1 MTTTGWRCVTC
12 GTTLPIDAVLTWRC
26 PQYRPDDPHHIMVP
40 ERTPGPLHVTD
51 HDDPFV
57 AFDAELAWSRCAQS
71 HGMDYGQRMALLADL
86 GVTFH
91 RTPCT
96 RHDDLSARLGFSA
109 VGGVWVKDE
118 TGQVGGSQKA
128 RHLMTV
134 LLHLLSCEALGL
146 APWSSG
152 QRPRLAISS
161 CGNAAIA
168 AATLAAAARWPLDV
182 MVPPTA
188 GTVVLNHLE
197 RLGATVHLC
206 PRLAH
211 DPPGDPCL
219 LRFREAVE
227 GGAIPFSVQGT
238 ENAWCLDGGRTLGWE
253 LPEGFDA
260 VVLQVG
266 GGAFAS
272 SVGAALVGA
281 HRRPPRLFA
290 VQTQGCAP
298 LARAWERAN
307 ALPGGLGEAAQH
319 WETCMWPWDSPTPSL
334 ADGILDDE
342 TYDWLGVVQ
351 AMAATGGEPVV
362 VSEEVIAAAHRLVV
376 HELGLEVSPTG
387 TAGLAGLIAERHRF
401 RDDDKVVVVHSGV
414 LRRTG

>member
-12 GTTLPIDAVLTWRC
+12 GTRVALDTVLTWRC
-26 PQYRPDDPHHIMVP
+26 PGYRPDDPHHVLVP
-40 ERTPGPLHVTD
+40 ERTPGPLEVVD

-57 AFDAELAWSRCAQS
+57 AFDAELAWSGCAQS
-71 HGMDYGQRMALLADL
+71 HGMDHEQRMTLLADL
-86 GVTFH
+86 GLSFR
-91 RTPCT
+91 RTPCQ
-96 RHDDLSARLGFSA
+96 RHDGLSDRLGFSA

-118 TGQVGGSQKA
+118 TGQVGGSHKA

-146 APWSSG
+146 ASWSSG

-168 AATLAAAARWPLDV
+168 AATLAAAARWPIDV

-188 GTVVLNHLE
+188 TRVVLDHLE

-206 PRLAH
+206 PRLAN

-219 LRFREAVE
+219 FRFREAVE

-253 LPEGFDA
+253 LPEGLDA

-281 HRRPPRLFA
+281 QAHPPQLFA

-298 LARAWERAN
+298 LARAWERAKE
-307 ALPGGLGEAAQH
+307 LPGGIAHAGQH
-319 WETCMWPWDSPTPSL
+319 WDDCMWPWESPTLSL

-362 VSEEVIAAAHRLVV
+362 VSEDLITAAHRLVV
-376 HELGLEVSPTG
+376 DELGLEVSPTG
-387 TAGLAGLIAERHRF
+387 TAGLAGLLAERHRF
-401 RDDDKVVVVHSGV
+401 ADDAKVLVVHSGV
-414 LRRTG
+414 LRRNG